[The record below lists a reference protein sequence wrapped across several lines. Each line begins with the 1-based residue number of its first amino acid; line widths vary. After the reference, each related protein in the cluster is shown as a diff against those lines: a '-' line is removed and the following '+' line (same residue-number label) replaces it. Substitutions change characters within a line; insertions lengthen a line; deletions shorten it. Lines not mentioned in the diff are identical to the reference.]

1 MRKTFVRVCSKMVRE
16 NENSSLLLGDIGVY
30 GFREVLNNYPE
41 RVFNIGILEQSM
53 IGVAAGLSSEG
64 IIPTVHT
71 IAPFMVER
79 ALEQIKI
86 DFAYQK
92 LPGNLVSVGAS
103 FDYAALGCTHHCP
116 ADVNFMSNI
125 PGADIYIPGHA
136 DEFAEMFEKNW
147 NNGSLNYFRLSEQQ
161 NNSSINS
168 NLGCAKRVTHGQ
180 LGTVIAVGPILE
192 QVVSAIAGMSL
203 ELHYVSSFAA
213 GSDVKISVSNS
224 SKKVIFI
231 EPYYSGLL
239 MQKTSRAFSS
249 QGYEVL
255 QIGIPRDF
263 VRKYGT
269 YIELLKFVGLDSASI
284 RQKIAS
290 FLRK

>member
-1 MRKTFVRVCSKMVRE
+1 
-16 NENSSLLLGDIGVY
+16 
-30 GFREVLNNYPE
+30 
-41 RVFNIGILEQSM
+41 M

-79 ALEQIKI
+79 ALEQIKV
-86 DFAYQK
+86 DLAYQA

-103 FDYAALGCTHHCP
+103 LDYAALGCTHHCP
-116 ADVNFMSNI
+116 ADINLMNNI
-125 PGADIYIPGHA
+125 PGVDIYIPGHA
-136 DEFAEMFEKNW
+136 DEFAEMFSRNW
-147 NNGSLNYFRLSEQQ
+147 NNGRLNYFRLSEQQ
-161 NNSSINS
+161 NMTSFKGELGRAVRVS
-168 NLGCAKRVTHGQ
+168 NGE

-192 QVVSAIAGMSL
+192 QVMSAIKGMPL
-203 ELHYVSSFAA
+203 ELHYASSFSAER
-213 GSDVKISVSNS
+213 DIEINLSNT

-239 MQKTSRAFSS
+239 MQKSTSTFSS

-269 YIELLKFVGLDSASI
+269 HSEQLKFVGLDSASI

-290 FLRK
+290 FLEK